1 MPGMRTT
8 GGEEML
14 RTVAAILRGR
24 GTQGWLVGGTVRD
37 RRLGRY
43 SPDLDVAVAGEA
55 AAVAANVAQ
64 ALGAPWFALSERH
77 GAFRV
82 VVDRAHIDVTAVR
95 GGGILADLALRDFT
109 VNAMAIPLD
118 GGWLIDPFGGLDDL
132 RAGRLA
138 AVSDHIF
145 DDDPLRLMRAPRF
158 AHVLGLRPD
167 ARLAGAVRV
176 QAPRLWRAAPERI
189 VAEMVLTLAA
199 GAAGDAARLWND
211 LGLLRVVVPEAVED
225 DYPVRTCVLLDRL
238 EEILADLAGRFP
250 VAAPL
255 LEQRLAE
262 PVDGA
267 VSRGVALR
275 FAGLVRALGPAQ
287 AHMAGRRMKVSS
299 ALLSL
304 LQKTASMSG
313 RAGGLGQ
320 SARRAGPGREAV
332 LFLWDAAPW
341 EPEVTLLEAAAEPEG
356 TSLEAPERLMTL
368 WAERAASGVPHLP
381 VDGVGLMEEL
391 GLPPGPQLGKAL
403 RAAQLVWEAGEA
415 TTTEQAL
422 SAAREA
428 LGEG

>member
-1 MPGMRTT
+1 
-8 GGEEML
+8 ML
-14 RTVAAILRGR
+14 RIVAAILRER

-37 RRLGRY
+37 RELGRY
-43 SPDLDVAVAGEA
+43 SLDLDVAVAGGA
-55 AAVAANVAQ
+55 AAVAADVAQ

-95 GGGILADLALRDFT
+95 GEGILADLALRDFT

-118 GGWLIDPFGGLDDL
+118 GGGLIDPFGGLDDL
-132 RAGRLA
+132 RTGRLA

-158 AHVLGLRPD
+158 AHVLGLRLDPL
-167 ARLAGAVRV
+167 LAGAVR
-176 QAPRLWRAAPERI
+176 AHASRLWRAAPERI
-189 VAEMVLTLAA
+189 ATEMVLTLAA
-199 GAAGDAARLWND
+199 GAAGDAARPWND
-211 LGLLRVVVPEAVED
+211 LGLLGVVFPEAAED
-225 DYPVRTCVLLDRL
+225 GYAVRTCALLDRL

-250 VAAPL
+250 DAAPL
-255 LEQRLAE
+255 LERRLAE

-275 FAGLVRALGPAQ
+275 FAGLVRAVGPAQ
-287 AHMAGRRMKVSS
+287 ALSAGRRLKVSS

-304 LQKTASMSG
+304 LQTTASMSG
-313 RAGGLGQ
+313 CTGGLGQ
-320 SARRAGPGREAV
+320 GVRPAGPGREAV

-341 EPEVTLLEAAAEPEG
+341 EPEVILLAAAAAGADDPVEAA
-356 TSLEAPERLMTL
+356 ERLMTL
-368 WAERAASGVPHLP
+368 WAERAISGVPRLP
-381 VDGVGLMEEL
+381 FDGVGLMKEL
-391 GLPPGPQLGKAL
+391 GLPPGRQLGKAL

-415 TTTEQAL
+415 TTTEQAF

-428 LGEG
+428 LGGS